1 MGAATAAAGQAL
13 TLLAHVQG
21 PDPNSRRI
29 AEREDEYKRRRLAQ
43 MISPAR
49 NDAFLMGDK
58 TPDAR
63 TSTYADRL
71 KASQLA
77 QERENTLRNIA
88 DKRKAE
94 AEAAE
99 AQVGAADRERPTKA
113 SLGKQPAAAAPSAAE
128 AKASKKRGNRW
139 DAGGG
144 TADACAPQA
153 ACAGLGD
160 LAAVTCAALPA
171 RRAQLVG
178 KDS

>member
-1 MGAATAAAGQAL
+1 M
-13 TLLAHVQG
+13 

-29 AEREDEYKRRRLAQ
+29 ADREDEYKRRRLAQ

-99 AQVGAADRERPTKA
+99 AQVGQADRERPTKA
-113 SLGKQPAAAAPSAAE
+113 SMGAPPAAAPAAAAAE
-128 AKASKKRGNRW
+128 AKATKKRGNRW
-139 DAGGG
+139 DA
-144 TADACAPQA
+144 ASDA
-153 ACAGLGD
+153 
-160 LAAVTCAALPA
+160 
-171 RRAQLVG
+171 
-178 KDS
+178 